1 MIKIIEHFETGETR
15 VFAFDHLPFSVNRTG
30 VPPSIFDAALQGLG
44 ENIPE
49 FDCRVFEWQD
59 EQTDIWQ
66 RFPKLKGCHA
76 KYSR

>member
-1 MIKIIEHFETGETR
+1 MITVIEHRDTGETK
-15 VFAFDHLPFSVNRTG
+15 VMGFDHEPFSVNRTG
-30 VPPSIFDAALQGLG
+30 VPPTIFDAALQGLG